1 MAVRA
6 DAYHQPWSHLLDHI
20 SSAQSTLR
28 QRRGHCFRKLI
39 VGSNMLLD
47 AFEQG
52 CVPAVVSSA
61 SSIFPSCALGMHLKV
76 QFDAHTGM
84 HVCLSVECSCCCP

>member
-1 MAVRA
+1 MAIRA

-61 SSIFPSCALGMHLKV
+61 SSTEIPVL
-76 QFDAHTGM
+76 HTWNA
-84 HVCLSVECSCCCP
+84 CERSI

>member
-1 MAVRA
+1 MAIRA

-61 SSIFPSCALGMHLKV
+61 SSTEIPVLRTWNAFES
-76 QFDAHTGM
+76 
-84 HVCLSVECSCCCP
+84 SI